1 MVTDN
6 DVALLSEGRKV
17 RLQLAGWPALQFSG
31 WPSMAVGTFAGKV
44 AVIDAVD
51 DGTARY
57 RVIVRPDLELIAS
70 GKEQPWP
77 PADTLR
83 PGAEATGWILLD
95 TVPLGFELWRQ
106 FNAFPPT
113 IKKVPVSGK
122 DTGALNKDENKKPD
136 KGFIKVKQPK

>member
-6 DVALLSEGRKV
+6 DVALLSEGRHV

-31 WPSMAVGTFAGKV
+31 WPSVAVGTFAGRV
-44 AVIDAVD
+44 SVIDAVD

-57 RVIVRPDLELIAS
+57 RVIVRPDRELIAS

-95 TVPLGFELWRQ
+95 TVSLGFELWRQ

-113 IKKVPVSGK
+113 VKTGPGGKATEKSDSDKKKSPY
-122 DTGALNKDENKKPD
+122 
-136 KGFIKVKQPK
+136 IKVKQPK